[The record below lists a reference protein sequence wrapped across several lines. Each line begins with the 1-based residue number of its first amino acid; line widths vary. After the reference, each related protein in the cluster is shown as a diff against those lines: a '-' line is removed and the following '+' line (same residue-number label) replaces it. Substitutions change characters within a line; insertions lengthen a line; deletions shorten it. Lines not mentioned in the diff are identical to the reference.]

1 MATTTLTVRGMTC
14 AHCAMAV
21 SRALQAVPGVE
32 SAQVNLEQGQAIV
45 AGSADVQ
52 RLIEAVAKEGYRAQA
67 RA

>member
-32 SAQVNLEQGQAIV
+32 SAQVSLDRGQAV
-45 AGSADVQ
+45 VSGSADVQ
-52 RLIEAVAKEGYRAQA
+52 RLIQAVEAQGYRAQLPA
-67 RA
+67 